1 MTMSNSDF
9 PLLFSPL
16 EVGPLTLKNRI
27 VNAPHQ
33 TGFARDKG
41 YSPQLVDYHRE
52 RARGGAA
59 LIMSQATSV
68 VPGYLDMHNVDDT
81 IVPQYID
88 VTKAVGEFNAHYGVE
103 LYHPGS
109 QGSYEGHGTDVFVG
123 PSAVAADYFH
133 AGWRVPHA
141 LTDDEILSIV
151 DAFGA
156 AARRCSAGG
165 VSAIEVHFG
174 HGNLVEQFIST
185 RTNHRTD
192 DWGGPLENRLRF
204 AELILRAVRASV
216 GPDVAVGARM
226 TATGLDADD
235 PGVMDSAEI
244 IGTVGSWDLLDYVSL
259 TMGRY
264 SDALNT
270 ARNIPN
276 MTFPPGLWQRYGR
289 TIKSVLEVPTFLVGR
304 VNHPRTAEEMLEA
317 GSCDAVAMVR
327 ALIAD
332 PHLPEK
338 SRTGRVDHIRP
349 CVGAMNCLHRLDQG
363 RGIRCI
369 HNPAVGH
376 EGDLFED
383 LGVSDEPRSVLVV
396 GAGPAGLEYA
406 RVAARRG
413 HRVTVFEQSKIGGQ
427 AFAASKAPT
436 RSELSSITDWLHQQ
450 CLDAGVEFRSDTT
463 ASVDNIHA
471 FGPDTVAIAT
481 GSHLPANPYADG
493 PLPTIEPAEIL
504 STRTFTGRIAVY
516 DSFGDWQGI
525 SLSHALAKRGADVV
539 YVSPTSYPG
548 SALEMTN
555 WRIEYE
561 LLVEAGV
568 EFHPITE
575 VTGVAPGALR
585 VKVGFAKRE
594 SQIGDLDAMVWIGP
608 PAARDSLYHQ
618 LRGSGL
624 RLDLIGDAY
633 APRGIEQSIYEGR
646 HAALQI

>member
-1 MTMSNSDF
+1 MTEF

-41 YSPQLVDYHRE
+41 YSPQLVEYHRE

-68 VPGYLDMHNVDDT
+68 VPGYLDLHNVSDE
-81 IVPQYID
+81 IIPQYAE
-88 VTKAVGEFNAHYGVE
+88 VVAAVGEFDAHYGVE

-109 QGSYEGHGTDVFVG
+109 QGSYEGRGTDVYVG

-141 LTDDEILSIV
+141 LVEGEILAIV

-156 AARRCSAGG
+156 AARRCGEAG
-165 VSAIEVHFG
+165 VSTVEIHFG
-174 HGNLVEQFIST
+174 HGNLVEQFISP
-185 RTNHRTD
+185 RTNQRTD

-204 AELILRAVRASV
+204 GELILRSVRDAV
-216 GPDVAVGARM
+216 GPGVAIGARM

-244 IGTVGSWDLLDYVSL
+244 IGTVGSWGLLDYVSL

-264 SDALNT
+264 SDAMNT
-270 ARNIPN
+270 ARNVPN
-276 MTFPPGLWQRYGR
+276 MTFPPGVWQRYGR
-289 TIKSVLEVPTFLVGR
+289 SIKAVLDIPTFLVGR

-317 GSCDAVAMVR
+317 GSCDAVTMVR

-332 PHLPEK
+332 PFLPEK
-338 SRTGRVDHIRP
+338 SRTGRVHQIRP
-349 CVGAMNCLHRLDQG
+349 CVGAMNCLQRLDQG

-376 EGDLFED
+376 EGDLSESV
-383 LGVSDEPRSVLVV
+383 GTSAEPRKVVVV

-406 RVAARRG
+406 RVASWRG
-413 HRVTVFEQSKIGGQ
+413 HEVTVVEQSKIGGQ
-427 AFAASKAPT
+427 ALTASQAPT

-450 CLDAGVEFRSDTT
+450 CLENGVEFHTDTT
-463 ASVDNIHA
+463 ASVESVHA
-471 FGPDTVAIAT
+471 LSPDVVAVAT
-481 GSHLPANPYADG
+481 GSYLPANPFAG
-493 PLPTIEPAEIL
+493 GALRTIEAADVL
-504 STRTFTGRIAVY
+504 STKTFDGRIAVY

-525 SLSHALAKRGADVV
+525 SLSHALAQRGADVV
-539 YVSPTSYPG
+539 YVSPTPYPG

-561 LLVEAGV
+561 KLVEAGV
-568 EFHPITE
+568 EFHPITQ
-575 VTGVAPGALR
+575 VIGVESEALL
-585 VKVGFAKRE
+585 VKVGFAKNETR
-594 SQIGDLDAMVWIGP
+594 IGDLDALVWIGP
-608 PAARDSLYHQ
+608 PVARDGLYH
-618 LRGSGL
+618 
-624 RLDLIGDAY
+624 RLQGNGFRVDLIGDAY
-633 APRGIEQSIYEGR
+633 APRGIEQSIYEAR